1 MKCNGWKGKKE
12 REMSRRN
19 KTPRATKIVTAKVT
33 MVEQRNVHSLLAN
46 DTRSNNFLAR
56 DTPTKDTKSLAA
68 IKSARALSFNCEN
81 LVKSRQPI
89 DNRAAKIEVD
99 PSAFS
104 ETTRNKVISRSA
116 INIGYFYLLYSTWK
130 WNTWTINFSS
140 TIMRVF
146 THWNYLHRQIMSI
159 EAIPETVKIRQSI
172 CPVYLDI
179 YGANCLANSEHR
191 FNSEPLFS
199 RLARLATKSKSQH
212 SVQINKLGIR

>member
-1 MKCNGWKGKKE
+1 M
-12 REMSRRN
+12 
-19 KTPRATKIVTAKVT
+19 
-33 MVEQRNVHSLLAN
+33 LLRLKWILRHFPKRI
-46 DTRSNNFLAR
+46 T
-56 DTPTKDTKSLAA
+56 
-68 IKSARALSFNCEN
+68 
-81 LVKSRQPI
+81 
-89 DNRAAKIEVD
+89 
-99 PSAFS
+99 
-104 ETTRNKVISRSA
+104 NKVISRDL
-116 INIGYFYLLYSTWK
+116 GDQHRLLLLTYSTWK

-140 TIMRVF
+140 TITRVF
-146 THWNYLHRQIMSI
+146 THWNHLHRQIMSI

>member
-1 MKCNGWKGKKE
+1 
-12 REMSRRN
+12 MSRRN

-68 IKSARALSFNCEN
+68 IKSARARSQPLSFNCEN

-116 INIGYFYLLYSTWK
+116 INIGYFYLPIPLGNGILGQLTSLRQLRESLPIG
-130 WNTWTINFSS
+130 TI
-140 TIMRVF
+140 F
-146 THWNYLHRQIMSI
+146 TG
-159 EAIPETVKIRQSI
+159 K
-172 CPVYLDI
+172 
-179 YGANCLANSEHR
+179 
-191 FNSEPLFS
+191 
-199 RLARLATKSKSQH
+199 
-212 SVQINKLGIR
+212 